1 VRKVGDA
8 LIRTLARLGIGDRH
22 TYVLSVRGRKTGR
35 TYSTPVRLVED
46 GERWLVAPYGEVD
59 WVRNARASGEA
70 TLTRARRSETVRLE
84 EVDGERAAPV
94 LRSYLEAVPLV
105 RPYFDAAPDA
115 RLEELAAEASCHPV
129 FRIVE
134 RGGA

>member
-8 LIRTLARLGIGDRH
+8 LIRTLTRLGIGDRH

-59 WVRNARASGEA
+59 WVRNARAAGQV
-70 TLTRARRSETVRLE
+70 TLTRARRSEEVGLE
-84 EVDGERAAPV
+84 EVDGERAAPA

-115 RLEELAAEASCHPV
+115 PLEEFAAEASRHPV

-134 RGGA
+134 RGDA